1 MTTSW
6 TLPSHVDQYAEPG
19 AELIDIAWEYLDNI
33 KSLDNRSAQSNG
45 NLIHSARSP
54 KLDIKNK
61 TYFIRATGFNFQ
73 NLPATISGIE
83 VRLNT
88 RRYGRATDDTIEL
101 CINET
106 PLGENQATRD
116 ILPQKIYGSETSIW
130 NAESISKSDVQDNT
144 FGVVIRFRA
153 HPDWPHK
160 DPVLI
165 DSVEIRIH

>member
-88 RRYGRATDDTIEL
+88 RRYGRATDDTVEL
-101 CINET
+101 CLDGIA
-106 PLGENQATRD
+106 LGENQATRD
-116 ILPQKIYGSETSIW
+116 ILPQKIYGSEISVW
-130 NAESISKSDVQDNT
+130 NAESISVSDVQNNT

-165 DSVEIRIH
+165 DSVEMRIH

>member
-1 MTTSW
+1 MTTAW
-6 TLPSHVDQYAEPG
+6 TLPSQIEQYAETD
-19 AELIDIAWEYLDNI
+19 AESVDISWDHIDNI
-33 KSLDNRSAQSNG
+33 KSLDNRSAQSTG
-45 NLIHSARSP
+45 NLIHTARSP

-73 NLPATISGIE
+73 NLPDTVSGIE
-83 VRLNT
+83 VRLNA

-101 CINET
+101 CLDGL

-130 NAESISKSDVQDNT
+130 NAESISISDVQNNT